1 MKFYKELAF
10 KILFLLRSDRR
21 KLPFLIFS
29 FLFLSLIDISALA
42 FIGPYV
48 SLLLG
53 RGEEFFF
60 DFGIKGDDLIVLLSL
75 ILFLIFLFKLLAS
88 LIISYLI

>member
-10 KILFLLRSDRR
+10 KILSLEVIEESYLFN
-21 KLPFLIFS
+21 FF

-53 RGEEFFF
+53 RE
-60 DFGIKGDDLIVLLSL
+60 
-75 ILFLIFLFKLLAS
+75 
-88 LIISYLI
+88 

>member
-10 KILFLLRSDRR
+10 KILFLLRSDER

-53 RGEEFFF
+53 RGGVFF
-60 DFGIKGDDLIVLLSL
+60 DFGIKGDDLIVL
-75 ILFLIFLFKLLAS
+75 FKL
-88 LIISYLI
+88 